1 MGAAGIETRSNSN
14 VKQRHLRGA
23 TVAVTA
29 AAFVSLAV
37 VVPAS
42 ADNGTDTSAL
52 RNAVTVDGIL
62 AHEQAFQEIANAN
75 GGTRAAGTPGYEASG
90 DYVEDLLE
98 DAGYTVTRQEFTY
111 EQFIL
116 NSSALAADGA
126 RSDGVR
132 GGRRLRGDDLLGL
145 R

>member
-1 MGAAGIETRSNSN
+1 M
-14 VKQRHLRGA
+14 
-23 TVAVTA
+23 TA

-62 AHEQAFQEIANAN
+62 AHERAFQAIANAN

-90 DYVEDLLE
+90 DYVEDLLT
-98 DAGYTVTRQEFTY
+98 DAGY
-111 EQFIL
+111 
-116 NSSALAADGA
+116 DGDQA
-126 RSDGVR
+126 
-132 GGRRLRGDDLLGL
+132 GL
-145 R
+145 HL

>member
-1 MGAAGIETRSNSN
+1 MN
-14 VKQRHLRGA
+14 QRHLRGA
-23 TVAVTA
+23 AAAVAA

-52 RNAVTVDGIL
+52 RDAVTVDGIL
-62 AHEQAFQEIANAN
+62 AHEDAFQAIANAN

-90 DYVEDLLE
+90 AYVEGLLT
-98 DAGYTVTRQEFTY
+98 DAGYEVTRQEFTY
-111 EQFIL
+111 RAVHPEL
-116 NSSALAADGA
+116 DRLAAD
-126 RSDGVR
+126 RTRRRHVR
-132 GGRRLRGDDLLGL
+132 GGRRLRGDDLLGI